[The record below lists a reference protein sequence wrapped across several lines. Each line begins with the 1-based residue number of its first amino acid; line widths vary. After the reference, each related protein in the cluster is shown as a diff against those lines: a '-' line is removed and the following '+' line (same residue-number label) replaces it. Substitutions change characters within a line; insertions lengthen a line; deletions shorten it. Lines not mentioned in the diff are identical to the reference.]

1 MIKANILTK
10 ILDDY
15 INKKANIAY
24 LVDYEIKVRVK
35 YGRLHLKSRAKIY
48 AYMHICLY
56 HWL

>member
-24 LVDYEIKVRVK
+24 LVDYEI
-35 YGRLHLKSRAKIY
+35 
-48 AYMHICLY
+48 
-56 HWL
+56 